1 MSESC
6 LKCLSSSPKRRQVSL
21 YHMAD
26 AKGLIRDEESMNKSA
41 LCFSNTSSTEL
52 FDSYVCVEFGFNQ

>member
-1 MSESC
+1 
-6 LKCLSSSPKRRQVSL
+6 
-21 YHMAD
+21 MAD